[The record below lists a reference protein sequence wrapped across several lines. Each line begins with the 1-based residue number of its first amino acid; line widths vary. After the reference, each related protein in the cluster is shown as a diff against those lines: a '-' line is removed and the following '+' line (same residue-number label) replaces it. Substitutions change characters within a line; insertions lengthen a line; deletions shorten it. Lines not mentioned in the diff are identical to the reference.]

1 MSRYSSI
8 LAIFLLTFTSPMS
21 AEAAPKKKCTSSQEL
36 AILELDRRTLSL
48 NKIYREQTLSLAI
61 NQELLTAANATNN
74 LNESSRVGVI
84 MTTLK
89 QRIESTRKTIQQLSD
104 QRSKILKSC
113 KPKSTDVSASSKG
126 IASTNVKC
134 TTEQINQIQTLAEQ
148 YENTLLQ
155 IQSHELEIYRQRKLA
170 KSYVS
175 QGKNSQ
181 VAEANYEIQKR
192 TVLAG
197 DLSAYG
203 NVIKRQFE
211 IANSTCSNSNIQ
223 LSNLLSKIFV
233 PNSLISM
240 NINRIESVN
249 KEVTRPI
256 VTASSG
262 NLSIACD
269 NSSSN
274 SSSHEKVGV
283 YFAFTTK
290 QPEIWDRYNG
300 AGVDSDAFTK
310 LEFQPNYLKQPDST
324 FTLRDFSGNA
334 LTFRGFKAET
344 RSAGSRDICDFEIIP
359 IIPANYATNAVGI
372 WYFVIASSQSSTTI
386 WSLSGFTLGNYLN
399 PLKF

>member
-1 MSRYSSI
+1 MSRCSSF
-8 LAIFLLTFTSPMS
+8 LAIFLLIFTSSMP

-36 AILELDRRTLSL
+36 AILELDRRSLSL
-48 NKIYREQTLSLAI
+48 NKIFREQTLSLAI

-74 LNESSRVGVI
+74 LNESSRVGLI
-84 MTTLK
+84 MTNLN
-89 QRIESTRKTIQQLSD
+89 QRIESTRKAIQQLSD
-104 QRSKILKSC
+104 KRSKILKSC
-113 KPKSTDVSASSKG
+113 KPKSTEVSASSKG
-126 IASTNVKC
+126 VASANVKC
-134 TTEQINQIQTLAEQ
+134 STEQINQIQKLAEQ

-155 IQSHELEIYRQRKLA
+155 IQGHELEIYRQRKLA
-170 KSYVS
+170 KSHVS
-175 QGKNSQ
+175 QGKSSQ

-223 LSNLLSKIFV
+223 LSNLLSRVFV
-233 PNSLISM
+233 PNNLISM
-240 NINRIESVN
+240 NVNRVESVN

-256 VTASSG
+256 VKASSG
-262 NLSIACD
+262 NLTIACD
-269 NSSSN
+269 NSSSD

-290 QPEIWDRYNG
+290 EPEIWDRYNG

-310 LEFQPNYLKQPDST
+310 LDFQPNYLKQPDST
-324 FTLRDFSGNA
+324 FTMRDFRGNEH
-334 LTFRGFKAET
+334 TFRGFKAET

-359 IIPANYATNAVGI
+359 VIPANYATNAVGI